1 MISYTKNCQAID
13 TTFVK
18 HMVSKFSI
26 PKVSKNLQNWSN
38 LTFGEFLKEL
48 KKHKVKLSLS
58 EEAEWMEYFNAQK
71 DQLTSIREEIERT
84 DREIDAMVYE
94 LYGLTASE
102 IELVQGVTTP

>member
-48 KKHKVKLSLS
+48 KKHKVNLTLP
-58 EEAEWMEYFNAQK
+58 EEAEWMEYFNTQK
-71 DQLTSIREEIERT
+71 NKVLYHQEEIERT
-84 DREIDAMVYE
+84 EREIDAMVYE
-94 LYGLTASE
+94 LYGLNETE
-102 IELVQGVTTP
+102 IALVQGVTTP